1 MLSLLSIFKL
11 SILNGG
17 IDLSLMSGA
26 MDKAKKEINM
36 KNRAKQFRFLSF
48 PLTPVSYTW
57 EKHAFFVL
65 CPCHSSIVFGGVEG
79 RKSFILFLA
88 K

>member
-1 MLSLLSIFKL
+1 MEA
-11 SILNGG
+11 
-17 IDLSLMSGA
+17 IDLKLMSGA

-36 KNRAKQFRFLSF
+36 KNRVKQSTF

-57 EKHAFFVL
+57 EKHAFFNSQKKYLVL
-65 CPCHSSIVFGGVEG
+65 CPCHSSIEGKVGFWGVEG
-79 RKSFILFLA
+79 RKSFILFLT